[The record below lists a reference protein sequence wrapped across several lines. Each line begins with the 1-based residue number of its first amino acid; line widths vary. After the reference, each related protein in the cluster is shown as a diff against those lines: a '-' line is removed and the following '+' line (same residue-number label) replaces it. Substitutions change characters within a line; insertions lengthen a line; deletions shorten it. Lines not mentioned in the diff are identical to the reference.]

1 MKSVVLCF
9 VMVFAL
15 NITAQE
21 KELNWLTDIEM
32 AKQLSKSH
40 DKPVLLYF
48 TGSDWCAP
56 CKKLKADFF
65 NSERFHEKAD
75 AFVLVKV
82 DLPRRN
88 GLISPEQRRMNM
100 LINQDYNK
108 RGSFPTLVGL
118 DADGKVL
125 GDIIGYGRNI
135 GTDDHF
141 AFLDKILKQ
150 N

>member
-21 KELNWLTDIEM
+21 KELNWLTDIET
-32 AKQLSKSH
+32 AKQLSKTQ

-65 NSERFHEKAD
+65 NSERFHDQAD

-82 DLPRRN
+82 DLPRQN

-141 AFLDKILKQ
+141 AFLEKILNKY
-150 N
+150 